1 MLLLKV
7 VFFSIVYHS
16 TSSSTS
22 LFHPLYFI
30 TLSPSSPIQFIIL
43 FCHHCHDLLATQ
55 TRSLSPR
62 SEVFYRA
69 GTSPIW
75 LASIRHFDVWW
86 QLLFDSSPNQQT
98 HHTDSQTGFFLQGTT
113 LVTGSSFLPWHV
125 WAETVTQSSSQKGVP
140 ARSAAASSSPS
151 RSLHAPTN
159 TTTTF
164 AVATSPQHVACLRGV
179 CGSRCQTCFPDLRHS
194 YSIFFSFPSPTL
206 IKSPVF
212 ILLCFVKRRSPRTFF
227 ALLERSLFAFP
238 PRAVCLTLRLL
249 CCTAPPYPYSLV
261 AAPPLH
267 AQVARYCS
275 PPAAPVPVPKKEP
288 RKKTGGE

>member
-140 ARSAAASSSPS
+140 APFSCSFKFPFSISARPDK
-151 RSLHAPTN
+151 HHYD
-159 TTTTF
+159 F
-164 AVATSPQHVACLRGV
+164 
-179 CGSRCQTCFPDLRHS
+179 CGSHKSTTCC
-194 YSIFFSFPSPTL
+194 
-206 IKSPVF
+206 V
-212 ILLCFVKRRSPRTFF
+212 
-227 ALLERSLFAFP
+227 P
-238 PRAVCLTLRLL
+238 PWRMRLTLSNLLPRL
-249 CCTAPPYPYSLV
+249 APFI
-261 AAPPLH
+261 
-267 AQVARYCS
+267 
-275 PPAAPVPVPKKEP
+275 
-288 RKKTGGE
+288 